1 MARSQSGTK
10 QKLIDTAIELI
21 WRNSYSSVSVDEICN
36 KAGVQKGSFYHFF
49 PSKADLALKTMESCQ
64 QEAIVHYDDIFSPKR
79 HPIERLE
86 LIVDHICTTQ
96 EEKQQELGHVCGC
109 PMMSLGAELAGKE
122 ALIDAQI
129 QSICAIKISY
139 YEKVLVDLIAKNEI
153 DKDID
158 VKQKAELMF
167 SLVVGQLFVARIK
180 NDLSFIKH
188 DLKDALVNLAGLK
201 SKELV

>member
-1 MARSQSGTK
+1 MGRTQSDTK

-21 WRNSYSSVSVDEICN
+21 WRNSYSSISVDEICN

-86 LIVDHICTTQ
+86 LIVDYISAIQ

-129 QSICAIKISY
+129 QAICAIKISY
-139 YEKVLVDLIAKNEI
+139 YEQVLKDLIAKNEI
-153 DKDID
+153 DKDTN
-158 VKQKAELMF
+158 VKHKAELMF
-167 SLVVGQLFVARIK
+167 ALVVGQLFVARIK

-188 DLKDALVNLAGLK
+188 NLKDALIDLVKLK
-201 SKELV
+201 SKELI